1 MAFRVWAGPALLQN
15 TPPCWAQSLLGTC
28 GWSLSCLLR
37 ASSVGA
43 KVPQDHFAAP
53 RPELEYWFAS
63 LQLPAIVAGRL
74 EPTTQVGDLVGV
86 PRFGTSASSSVF
98 QIHKYRSKFS
108 FKICAL
114 GSVYRNI
121 SIFFSAT
128 MNRFLPK
135 WDIIQHPIHTNR
147 RHLVCQRKWYAA
159 LSKKQIQALLKK
171 PFPEVNLNFSL
182 EIFSLVFN
190 YWFVYKLLPGIPYC
204 HLCLFKMFF
213 LFYFKNNIYIC
224 SGKLE
229 NSGNGMY

>member
-121 SIFFSAT
+121 SIFFFCYNESVSAQV
-128 MNRFLPK
+128 RY
-135 WDIIQHPIHTNR
+135 HPASNTHKSKTFNLSEEMVCSPFQKTNTGTA
-147 RHLVCQRKWYAA
+147 K
-159 LSKKQIQALLKK
+159 
-171 PFPEVNLNFSL
+171 ETFS
-182 EIFSLVFN
+182 
-190 YWFVYKLLPGIPYC
+190 
-204 HLCLFKMFF
+204 
-213 LFYFKNNIYIC
+213 
-224 SGKLE
+224 
-229 NSGNGMY
+229 